1 MGVLESK
8 KIITKPLL
16 SAGPENR
23 VLTTMDWPLSLFL
36 LPPSLGNLGNDTKNL
51 QYVALVKILKNCF
64 S

>member
-8 KIITKPLL
+8 KIITKSLL
-16 SAGPENR
+16 SAESENR
-23 VLTTMDWPLSLFL
+23 ILTTMDWPLSLFL
-36 LPPSLGNLGNDTKNL
+36 LSPSLGNLGNDTKNL